1 MKKMI
6 FLFMI
11 FLLSAT
17 SAFAT
22 KARFDSLQNSAH
34 LSDTREIF
42 IKPDQASTYGEFVTM
57 ESGATAGTPN
67 AEGGFSRKLGDNSA
81 LGAHLGNKEGLS
93 QRALSLASA
102 YTFKIQNPLNVY
114 YSNKMGEK
122 SWGLGFQY
130 ANSEDKKAMS
140 KSSTMGLMASMTSSS
155 GWDAQVALGL
165 SGEATIADT
174 TKVEQSLPLSLSGSY
189 NMDTLTFYAGY
200 EMIGAKTKA
209 SGTTTSNI
217 DSSTMKLGVINSH
230 KQDRSDFF
238 YGIEYNSTLTKD
250 KEGTKTKTET
260 SKLPVLIGIEAEA
273 APWLV
278 IRGSVSQ
285 SILIGSN
292 KTSNDTS
299 TTTETSLNDD
309 TKFAGGLGLKLG
321 KFIVDGALVASTTG
335 RLGSDAAFLSN
346 VGMIYKF

>member
-1 MKKMI
+1 MI
-6 FLFMI
+6 Y
-11 FLLSAT
+11 LLMVFSLGAT

-22 KARFDSLQNSAH
+22 KARVDSLQSAWH
-34 LSDTREIF
+34 LSDTRDIF
-42 IKPDQASTYGEFVTM
+42 TKPDQAGAFGEFVTM
-57 ESGATAGTPN
+57 ESGTTAGTPN
-67 AEGGFSRKLGDNSA
+67 AEGGFSRKLGDNSS
-81 LGAHLGNKEGLS
+81 LGAHLGNKEGIS

-114 YSNKMGEK
+114 YSNKMEGK

-130 ANSEDKKAMS
+130 ANSEDKKLMS
-140 KSSTMGLMASMTSSS
+140 KSSAMGLMGSMTSSS

-174 TKVEQSLPLSLSGSY
+174 TKVEQSLPLSVSGAY

-200 EMIGAKTKA
+200 ETKGAKTKV
-209 SGTTTSNI
+209 SGTTSSNV
-217 DSSTMKLGVINSH
+217 DSLAMKLGVINSH
-230 KQDRSDFF
+230 KQDKSDFF
-238 YGIEYNSTLTKD
+238 YGVEYNSTSTKE
-250 KEGTKTKTET
+250 KEGTKTMTET
-260 SKLPVLIGIEAEA
+260 SKLPVIIGIEAEA

-299 TTTETSLNDD
+299 TSVEESLKDD

-335 RLGSDAAFLSN
+335 KLGSDAAFLSN